1 MTTKNVLNQTIT
13 NKRYTDSARKKA
25 ITKELIKMYLHI
37 QTLYKYTVYRIY
49 MCVYVYEYIF
59 SYVLLKRIFHQS
71 VNVYLNTYAPHF
83 ISYY

>member
-13 NKRYTDSARKKA
+13 SKRYTDSARKKSHYKRA
-25 ITKELIKMYLHI
+25 HKNVSTHT
-37 QTLYKYTVYRIY
+37 TLYKYTVYRIY

-83 ISYY
+83 TSYY